1 MFERFTDKARHVV
14 VLAQEE
20 ARGLQHNYI
29 GTEHVLLGLL
39 GEPEGVGARVLNG
52 FGLSLAEAREEVLAR
67 VGPGKRSPDGHIPF
81 TPKSKKALEYALRE
95 ALKLGHNYIG
105 TEHVLLGLVREAEG
119 VGAQIIAAHAPEPVE
134 VRVRLAVLDL
144 VPAGT
149 AGTGR
154 RWLLRR
160 PTRSGEDRAEPAEV
174 DTTPAADTALSEASR
189 LAGTQPVGSQHLM
202 LAALADSE
210 SAAARTLAALGVD
223 LEQARAALLTATV
236 TGTSDESPEE
246 AGRRTLRIRVDA
258 SRVAVEM
265 TDTALVELA
274 HAALEAV
281 GEQTSEPGTIAG
293 DLAVSSSTAH
303 IWHAV
308 HESLDDIRRRAQA
321 STPEPPASEA

>member
-20 ARGLQHNYI
+20 ARGMQHNYI

-39 GEPEGVGARVLNG
+39 GEPDGVGARVLNG

-67 VGPGKRSPDGHIPF
+67 VGPGKKSPEGHIPF

-105 TEHVLLGLVREAEG
+105 TEHILLGLVRESEG
-119 VGAQIIAAHAPEPVE
+119 IGAQVIAAHTPEPVE

-149 AGTGR
+149 PSTGR

-160 PTRSGEDRAEPAEV
+160 PQRLGEERTQPAEV
-174 DTTPAADTALSEASR
+174 DTTPAADAALSEASR

-202 LAALADSE
+202 LAALADPE

-223 LEQARAALLTATV
+223 LDEARDALVAANV

-265 TDTALVELA
+265 TDPTLVELA
-274 HAALEAV
+274 HAALDAV
-281 GEQTSEPGTIAG
+281 GDQTDEPGTIAG
-293 DLAVSSSTAH
+293 HLAVSTSTANV
-303 IWHAV
+303 WRVV
-308 HESLDDIRRRAQA
+308 HESLDDIRRRALA
-321 STPEPPASEA
+321 STPEPPPSAA